1 MKKILLLA
9 LLLFSIQSLF
19 AQSYGNEWINFNQDY
34 YKLKIGREGIY
45 RISHTALK
53 AKGFPVA
60 SINPKNI
67 QIWVNGKE
75 LPILVNNEADNTFDS
90 LDYIEFYGIFN
101 NGVLDA
107 DLYPNP
113 AEQPHQ
119 YMSLYSDTSIY
130 FLTVGSSPGKR
141 ITVINDNNYTGKIAD
156 PYFFYEQVIWFNNRN
171 KGQFYDGHGFA
182 TEGFHSEY
190 TEGEGWGLQ
199 FDGAGQK
206 LTFLTP
212 QLTASG
218 ARPYLEVLAHSRANN
233 TSSYDIDGFNN
244 GMLIT
249 FDPSNTAINSK
260 RVRGYGRYF
269 FQDSIN
275 RALVGKTSTVFKFA
289 SNILAKSIHS
299 LAYVKLVYPRL
310 FHLNDSSRFKLN
322 YNSTNTFIRFAKYP
336 TGRTKPIVYDYL
348 NHVKAIAEIK
358 TGELY
363 CNLSGANTNR
373 SLFILDETQVFNIP
387 IANIRP
393 YKFVELKPIS
403 GQDYLIISHQKL
415 DSGAKAYRDFLATN
429 AGGNHQAYIANT
441 DQITD
446 QFYYGLKHPMALKN
460 FCRYSINTVNSF
472 KYLLLLGK
480 GQKYSNSRFNNL
492 VNVDFDLVP
501 TYGVPPTDYFF
512 VTGYNGSNLEPL
524 MAVGRVPATNNNQ
537 IANYLSKLND
547 RYLGGYQSW
556 QKNVLQLAG
565 GLNPSEV
572 SQFVSYQNTFFNLI
586 KNPIWG
592 ANRKLISKSDPSPID
607 SSLKTKIQK
616 EINLGYSLVDYFG
629 HGSTQA
635 SDIDLGD
642 AYQLNNF
649 NKYPFF
655 YFNGCGLGNTFDGG
669 SLAEDYL
676 FAKNKGAIGWLAGT
690 TFGYIGELY
699 MYAITFH
706 KALTNSPSA
715 SFAQNIANSIDQYQ
729 LPTNN
734 YNRAQ
739 CRQMIY
745 MGDPSIKLFEANA
758 PDYAVNPTKTFIY
771 PENSTADADSFGIKI
786 YLQNLGAASGDS
798 FTIKVSQTL
807 PGGSVFSHPAIL
819 HVPIHNNDS
828 FLYWIK
834 IPKGQNIKGLNT
846 LTIQVD
852 SANKVIEQ
860 SPLGES
866 NNITSIQHY
875 FSTTNAQILYPA
887 KNGIINSTVVELA
900 AQSLIFNPSNFNFL
914 FELDTVPTFNSPYKQ
929 SSGTVSASYIA
940 KASFT
945 LLPNDSLDYYWR
957 VKTDDGSGAGIWDIS
972 TFSMIKSS
980 PEGWSQGYFQKFLES
995 EKKQL
1000 VYDTLR
1006 QLQFTTTQSLPY
1018 VIETSGR
1025 TSSANWRTIWHEGY
1039 PLYFNYL
1046 TSAGI
1051 LVVAINPKNEQRFNL
1066 NTKHNVVSSK
1076 SPWWQAPTNY
1086 LRPYFENPGVSKSCA
1101 YYYNMFNRADRDS
1114 FLFFLDRVPKD
1125 FTLMLMTGP
1134 THNIPNWGDTIYT
1147 KLMEFGAIQTKTVKE
1162 QEPYIL
1168 VGKKGQPSGTAIEK
1182 LADPTNPLPGKDQY
1196 IFVNT
1201 TLNILVDSGTMSS
1214 SVIGP
1219 SKSWKNFYR
1228 TLKPSDTLA
1237 DNVKFNIY
1245 GIDPNGTK
1253 ESLFRGITNRET
1265 DLSSIDALNFPYLQI
1280 EADIEDSIN
1289 KTPTGIARWTIIYE
1303 GFPEGAINPK
1313 VSFFQNKDTLQEGDS
1328 LKFKIAFSNISSFNM
1343 DSLLVLITST
1353 DELNS
1358 IDTLEFAKI
1367 ASLNALQDLII
1378 DRTFD
1383 TKGLI
1388 GAYKLNVF
1396 VNPNMAQ
1403 PEQYLFNNSWQFKYF
1418 ITTDK
1423 IKPFLDVV
1431 FDGRHI
1437 TNLEIIS
1444 PNPVITISA
1453 ADENKYLLLND
1464 ASYFKVKIKYP
1475 GSSTFVNLDVYSDTF
1490 SFVPSKGPNDKS
1502 KLIYSPVNLKD
1513 GIYELAVS
1521 VIDAS
1526 GNLASVE
1533 DYTISFK
1540 VITKSTITNVYPYP
1554 NPFTTKT
1561 RFVFTLTGEKL
1572 PDYLKITILNISG
1585 TIVKEITLDEI
1596 GTLNIGNN
1604 ITSYEWNGTDMYGD
1618 KLANGVYLYKVKAMI
1633 KGKEV
1638 EMSES
1643 AGDTYFN
1650 KGYGKLYIM
1659 R

>member
-45 RISHTALK
+45 RISQTALK
-53 AKGFPVA
+53 AKGFPVG

-90 LDYIEFYGIFN
+90 LDYIEFYGTFN
-101 NGVLDA
+101 NGSLDA
-107 DLYPNP
+107 ALFPNT

-130 FLTVGSSPGKR
+130 FLTVGSAPGQR
-141 ITVINDNNYTGKIAD
+141 ITVVNDNNYTGKIAD
-156 PYFFYEQVIWFNNRN
+156 PYFFYEQVIWFNNKN

-199 FDGAGQK
+199 FDGTGQK

-212 QLTASG
+212 QLTVSG
-218 ARPYLEVLAHSRANN
+218 PRPYLEVLAHSRANN

-260 RVRGYGRYF
+260 RVKGYGRYF

-275 RALVGKTSTVFKFA
+275 RTLVGKTSTVFKFT

-310 FHLNDSSRFKLN
+310 FHLNDSSRFKLT

-348 NHVKAIAEIK
+348 NHVKAIGEIK
-358 TGELY
+358 TGELF

-387 IANIRP
+387 VANIRP

-415 DSGAKAYRDFLATN
+415 DSGAKAYRDFLASS
-429 AGGNHQAYIANT
+429 AGGNHQAYVAYT
-441 DQITD
+441 DQIID
-446 QFYYGLKHPMALKN
+446 QFYYGLKHPMAIKN
-460 FCRYSINTVNSF
+460 FCRYSINTANSF

-480 GQKYSNSRFNNL
+480 GQKYSNTRFNNA
-492 VNVDFDLVP
+492 VNLDFDLVP

-512 VTGYNGSNLEPL
+512 VTGYNGSNLNPL
-524 MAVGRVPATNNNQ
+524 LAVGRVPASNNNQ
-537 IANYLSKLND
+537 IANYLAKLND
-547 RYLGGYQSW
+547 RYLTGYQTW

-572 SQFVSYQNTFFNLI
+572 DQFVSYQNTYFNII

-592 ANRKLISKSDPSPID
+592 ANRKLITKSDPSPID

-616 EINLGYSLVDYFG
+616 EINAGYALVDYFG

-669 SLAEDYL
+669 SLAEDFL

-699 MYAITFH
+699 TYAITFH
-706 KALTNSPSA
+706 RALTNSPSS
-715 SFAQNIANSIDQYQ
+715 SFAQNIAASIDQYQ
-729 LPTNN
+729 LPADN

-745 MGDPSIKLFEANA
+745 MGDPSITLFEATA
-758 PDYAVNPTKTFIY
+758 ADYTINSTKTTIF
-771 PENSTADADSFGIKI
+771 PENTTADADSFGIKI
-786 YLQNLGAASGDS
+786 YLQNLGAATGDS
-798 FTIKVSQTL
+798 FTIKVSQAL
-807 PGGSVFSHPAIL
+807 PGGGVISHPAKL
-819 HVPIHNNDS
+819 HNPIHNNDS

-846 LTIQVD
+846 FNIQID
-852 SANKVIEQ
+852 SANTVAEQ

-866 NNITSIQHY
+866 NNMASIQHY
-875 FSTTNAQILYPA
+875 FSTTNAQILFPA
-887 KNGIINSTVVELA
+887 KNGIVSNPSVELA
-900 AQSLIFNPSNFNFL
+900 AQSLIFNPGNFNFI
-914 FELDTVPTFNSPYKQ
+914 FELDTVPTFSSPYKQ
-929 SSGTVSASYIA
+929 NSGIINASYIA
-940 KASFT
+940 KANFN

-972 TFSMIKSS
+972 TFSMIKGS
-980 PEGWSQGYFQKFLES
+980 PQGWSQGYFQKFAES
-995 EKKQL
+995 NKNQL
-1000 VYDTLR
+1000 VYDTMR
-1006 QLQFTTTQSLPY
+1006 QLQFTTTQSSPY

-1025 TSSANWRTIWHEGY
+1025 SSSATWRTIWHDGY

-1046 TSAGI
+1046 TNNGI
-1051 LVVAINPKNEQRFNL
+1051 LVVAINPKNETRFNL
-1066 NTKHNVVSSK
+1066 NTKHNVVSAK
-1076 SPWWQAPTNY
+1076 SPWWGAPTNY
-1086 LRPYFENPGVSKSCA
+1086 LRPYFETPGVSKSCA
-1101 YYYNMFNRADRDS
+1101 YYYNMFNKAERDS
-1114 FLFFLDRVPKD
+1114 FLYFLENVPKD
-1125 FTLMLMTGP
+1125 YTLMLMTGP

-1147 KLMEFGAIQTKTVKE
+1147 KLMEFGAIQTRTVKE

-1168 VGKKGQPSGTAIEK
+1168 VGKKGQAAGTAIEK

-1201 TLNILVDSGTMSS
+1201 TLNILVDSGQMSS

-1228 TLKPSDTLA
+1228 TLKPNDTLA
-1237 DNVKFNIY
+1237 DIVKFTIY

-1253 ESLFRGITNRET
+1253 EPLFKGITNRET
-1265 DLSSIDALNFPYLQI
+1265 DLSSIDAVNYPYLQI

-1289 KTPTGIARWTIIYE
+1289 KTPTGIGRWTIIYE

-1313 VSFFQNKDTLQEGDS
+1313 VSLFQNKDTLQEGDS
-1328 LKFKIAFSNISSFNM
+1328 LHIKIAFSNISGFNM

-1358 IDTLEFAKI
+1358 IDTLEFGKT

-1383 TKGLI
+1383 TKGLS
-1388 GAYKLNVF
+1388 GSYKLNVF

-1403 PEQYLFNNSWQFKYF
+1403 PEQFLFNNSWQFNYF
-1418 ITTDK
+1418 ITKDK
-1423 IKPFLDVV
+1423 IKPYLDVV
-1431 FDGRHI
+1431 FDGKHI
-1437 TNLEIIS
+1437 VNLEIIS
-1444 PNPVITISA
+1444 PNPVITITA
-1453 ADENKYLLLND
+1453 TDENKYLLLDD
-1464 ASYFKVKIKYP
+1464 AAYFKVKIKYP
-1475 GSSTFVNLDVYSDTF
+1475 GSSAFVALDVYSDTF
-1490 SFVPSKGPNDKS
+1490 SFVPAKGPNDKS
-1502 KLIYSPVNLKD
+1502 KLIYSPQHLKD

-1533 DYTISFK
+1533 DYTIAFK

-1561 RFVFTLTGEKL
+1561 RFVFTLTGEKV
-1572 PDYLKITILNISG
+1572 PDFLRISILNVSG

-1596 GTLNIGNN
+1596 GPLSIGNN
-1604 ITSYEWNGTDMYGD
+1604 VTSYEWNGTDMYGD
-1618 KLANGVYLYKVKAMI
+1618 KLANGVYLYKVKAMVN
-1633 KGKEV
+1633 GKEV

-1643 AGDTYFN
+1643 AGDSYFT